1 MRYTQR
7 RCLGLIHSEILWKIS
22 KILQCKSLQKGGI
35 SHMTRDDLSPEK
47 KKQYAEIVEAMMKD
61 IKRRQ
66 ENQQPLKESQLSCA
80 YGNKPYFEVQKIYL
94 PQLQALFEKS

>member
-1 MRYTQR
+1 
-7 RCLGLIHSEILWKIS
+7 
-22 KILQCKSLQKGGI
+22 
-35 SHMTRDDLSPEK
+35 MTRDDLSPEK